1 MRLTVALE
9 VIPLRPPPPAAEYW
23 ARTSGR
29 GGRDP
34 AHEEAGPRTAEDRS
48 ARAVPSKRRRRGRR
62 GDLGKAAAY
71 LARWRIFLRLRW
83 RRRVRFFFHFQRIF
97 DVDFL

>member
-1 MRLTVALE
+1 MAVALG

-34 AHEEAGPRTAEDRS
+34 AHEEAGPGRRCAD